1 VIIELSIPT
10 KTTMWSTWSRNLL
23 VTMTIKRI
31 TTKL

>member
-1 VIIELSIPT
+1 M
-10 KTTMWSTWSRNLL
+10 TMRSTQSRSLL